1 MGLQEYNR
9 KRRFSQTPEPKGDVA
24 RRRSGPL
31 SFVVQLHH
39 ARARHYD
46 FRLEIDGVL
55 RSWAVPRGPSF
66 RPGEKRLAVETEDHP
81 LTYSHFEGLIPEGE
95 YGAGH
100 MAIFDHGT
108 WAPEGDLHASIR
120 KGRIDFTLEGQ
131 RLKGRWS
138 LIRTHRQ
145 GSRAQW
151 MLLKR
156 TDEYAGDLEAD
167 DLIGDLPAP
176 PPDAPGAST
185 RKGLEIRAG
194 RGFDT
199 GNETMP
205 KARKQAT
212 GKAASAAKRGATKRT
227 SAVRTTK
234 AGKSGARD
242 LRTLK
247 RQAAKLAGGAKFPM
261 GEFVQ
266 PMLTVAAE
274 KAPPGEDWIHEWKW
288 DGYRLLGQSGRA
300 PMLWSRNGI
309 PWNERAPELI
319 RMLASLGAAAV
330 LDGELIA
337 VDRTGY
343 SDFNALQKALS
354 EKDARCLRYVVFDL
368 LALDGHD
375 LRDVPLVE
383 RKALLEKLLDGAD
396 PRFFYS
402 THIVGRGPEIFAAA
416 SGRGMEGII
425 SKRAESR
432 YVDGRSDQWL
442 KVKTAETRDFVVVGY
457 TPPKGGRQGLGAL
470 MLGQY
475 KDGALV
481 YAGRVGSGMNNDMLL
496 GLLKQLKTL
505 EVGEPVVDIPRHVP
519 LPKGRIQWVRP
530 DLVVEVFFRG
540 WGKEGLVRQASF
552 HRLRDD
558 KPATPEALE
567 QPEPGA
573 VKARK
578 ASAKAPTKAARP
590 AAKSSTRKAATP
602 SAASKST
609 TARKTVS
616 RRRAHT
622 AFDLDTSSLPQLSS
636 PDRVVY
642 PDEGYTKQD
651 VWNYYL
657 SVAPMLLEEIGGRLL
672 SIVRCPDGI
681 DGQHFFQKHVKHG
694 FTDAVKRYRV
704 VENDG
709 DEATYFYVDSVAGLM
724 SLVQMNAL
732 EIHPWGSRIETLEQP
747 DRIVFDLDPDPSIE
761 WPQIRA
767 AARDVRDRLLDVG
780 LDSFPKLSGGK
791 GVHVVAPL
799 APEADWDAVR
809 RFCEAFADAMERQSP
824 DRYVATMS
832 KAKRR
837 GRIFIDWLRNGRG
850 ATSVASWSLRARK
863 GAPVAVPVTWAE
875 LSRVRSP
882 ARYTLADAAKR
893 GMPDEAARM
902 IAKAKPLPM

>member
-9 KRRFSQTPEPKGDVA
+9 KRSFARTPEPKGEIA
-24 RRRSGPL
+24 RRKGGPL

-81 LTYSHFEGLIPEGE
+81 LTYRAFEGLIPEGE

-100 MAIFDHGT
+100 MAVFDHGT
-108 WAPEGDLHASIR
+108 WEPDGDVHAAVR
-120 KGRIDFTLEGQ
+120 KGRIDFTLDGDK
-131 RLKGRWS
+131 LKGRWS
-138 LIRTHRQ
+138 LIRTHKS

-185 RKGLEIRAG
+185 RQGLEIRASK
-194 RGFDT
+194 GFDT
-199 GNETMP
+199 GAGNMA
-205 KARKQAT
+205 KARSSTARKRVAAAPA
-212 GKAASAAKRGATKRT
+212 KKVAASKRAATKAPARST
-227 SAVRTTK
+227 GGKRDVR
-234 AGKSGARD
+234 A
-242 LRTLK
+242 LK
-247 RQAAKLAGGAKFPM
+247 RQAAKLANGATFPM

-266 PMLTVAAE
+266 PMLTVAAQN
-274 KAPPGEDWIHEWKW
+274 APAGEDWIHEWKW
-288 DGYRLLGQSGRA
+288 DGYRLLGQSGRT

-319 RMLASLGAAAV
+319 RMLAGLGVSAV
-330 LDGELIA
+330 MDGELIA

-375 LRDVPLVE
+375 LRDAPLVE
-383 RKALLEKLLDGAD
+383 RKALLEKLLDGSD

-402 THIVGRGPEIFAAA
+402 THIVGRGPEIFDAAR
-416 SGRGMEGII
+416 GRGMEGII
-425 SKRAESR
+425 SKRAQSR

-457 TPPKGGRQGLGAL
+457 TPPKGSRRGLGSL

-475 KDGALV
+475 KDRTLV
-481 YAGRVGSGMNNDMLL
+481 YAGRVGSGMGNDFLL
-496 GLLKQLKTL
+496 DLTRQLRAL
-505 EVGEPVVDIPRHVP
+505 DIDEPVVEIPKHVP
-519 LPKGRIQWVRP
+519 LPKGRIHWVKP
-530 DLVVEVFFRG
+530 EMVVEVFFRG

-552 HRLRDD
+552 HRVRDD
-558 KPATPEALE
+558 KPATAAALE
-567 QPEPGA
+567 QPEPADAPKKRAAKTAGKA
-573 VKARK
+573 STKSAATKKASNKTAAARK
-578 ASAKAPTKAARP
+578 AP
-590 AAKSSTRKAATP
+590 AAKKA
-602 SAASKST
+602 SRRRKST
-609 TARKTVS
+609 T
-616 RRRAHT
+616 
-622 AFDLDTSSLPQLSS
+622 FDLDTSSLPQLSS
-636 PDRVVY
+636 PDRLVY
-642 PDEGYTKQD
+642 PDAGYTKQD

-657 SVAPMLLEEIGGRLL
+657 SVAPQLLQEIGGRLL

-681 DGQHFFQKHVKHG
+681 TGQHFFQKHAKHG
-694 FTDAVKRYRV
+694 FTDEVKPYTLA
-704 VENDG
+704 ENDG

-732 EIHPWGSRIETLEQP
+732 ELHPWGSRIDALEQP

-767 AARDVRDRLLDVG
+767 AAKEVRDRLLDVG
-780 LDSFPKLSGGK
+780 LESFPKLSGGK
-791 GVHVVAPL
+791 GVHVVVPL
-799 APEADWDAVR
+799 VPEADWEAVR
-809 RFCEAFADAMERQSP
+809 RFCGAFADAMERQSP

-850 ATSVASWSLRARK
+850 ATSVASWSLRARP

-875 LSRVRSP
+875 LSRVKSP

-893 GMPDEAARM
+893 GVPDEAADI
-902 IAKAKPLPM
+902 IARAKPLPI